1 MSADM
6 NFPQKLYTQ
15 KHTLSKPQHYAE
27 GALVL
32 FTIKGYDLSEGL
44 ALLTSHTVRRI
55 AIANPK
61 TAPYGKA
68 AFEAL
73 QNAHLEKKLKKK
85 FVYGESISQTLSYTI
100 QASDIGIVAKSALFS
115 PQMKKY
121 KEDTEWVDLDT
132 TLYTPIKQGMVLLKR
147 AKNRQECRLFYDF
160 LLTPQAK
167 NIFQKYGY
175 R

>member
-1 MSADM
+1 
-6 NFPQKLYTQ
+6 
-15 KHTLSKPQHYAE
+15 
-27 GALVL
+27 
-32 FTIKGYDLSEGL
+32 
-44 ALLTSHTVRRI
+44 
-55 AIANPK
+55 
-61 TAPYGKA
+61 
-68 AFEAL
+68 
-73 QNAHLEKKLKKK
+73 
-85 FVYGESISQTLSYTI
+85 
-100 QASDIGIVAKSALFS
+100 
-115 PQMKKY
+115 MKKY